1 MSEPAAEATTTKRG
15 LLVADRIA
23 ELLASE
29 GVEFIV
35 GFPEN
40 RLFDAGAAAGIRPII
55 ARTERV
61 AVNIADGFA
70 RAANG
75 RRFIPCVMQYGPGA
89 EAAYAAVAQAF
100 GDRSPILL
108 IPGEFDRDSQDRVP
122 SARAADVYGPITV
135 SAALLNDARQGPAV
149 FRRALSA
156 LRNVRTGPVL
166 VAVANDVLYE
176 RSDGRAWEL
185 DYPRGLRAQADPENV
200 RDVSAALAAASS
212 AVIVA
217 GQGVLYADATAELVR
232 LAETLDVPVATTLN
246 GKSAFPEDHP
256 LSLGTAARTRPPA
269 VDDFLERAD
278 VILGIGTSFTRSLYI
293 AAMPAGA
300 RLGQIVDDP
309 RDLATGYDVAFGC
322 VGDVKLV
329 LSQLLDE
336 IASGSGSGL
345 GSQRSEASGTDPS
358 AVRERISRAR
368 GEFLDAWMPH
378 LTSDASPLSPYR
390 VVWELMQVVDRRRTV
405 VTHDAGHPRDQIVPF
420 YEAIVPRGY
429 LGWGKSTQLG
439 TGLGLTMGARLA
451 RPDWLAV
458 NIMGDA
464 AFGMV
469 GMDVETAVRCRIP
482 ILTIV
487 LNNGLMGGYTEYMPN
502 AVSAYGANL
511 LGGDYAGVAAAL
523 GAYAERVDRPEDLRP
538 ALERCIRC
546 VDDGRPAVLE
556 AITHEEPRLALPS
569 IGDSS

>member
-1 MSEPAAEATTTKRG
+1 MTQPR
-15 LLVADRIA
+15 LVSDKIA
-23 ELLASE
+23 ELLHRE
-29 GVEFIV
+29 GAQYIV

-40 RLFDAGAAAGIRPII
+40 RLFNSAAAIGMRPLIT
-55 ARTERV
+55 RTERV

-70 RAANG
+70 RATNG
-75 RRFIPCVMQYGPGA
+75 QRFIPCVMQYGPGA

-108 IPGEFDRDSQDRVP
+108 IPGEHDRAAQQRVP
-122 SARAADVYGPITV
+122 SARAVDAYSPITI
-135 SAALLNDARQGPAV
+135 SAALLNHAEQGPAV

-176 RSDGRAWEL
+176 ESDDRPWEI
-185 DYPRGLRAQADPENV
+185 DYPTGLRTQADAENV
-200 RDVSAALAAASS
+200 RAAASVIAAASS

-256 LSLGTAARTRPPA
+256 LSLGTAARTRSPA
-269 VDDFLERAD
+269 VDNFLERAD

-293 AAMPAGA
+293 TPMPAGA
-300 RLGQIVDDP
+300 HLGQIVGDP

-322 VGDVKLV
+322 IGDIKLV
-329 LSQLLDE
+329 LSQLLEE
-336 IASGSGSGL
+336 IASDRGQ
-345 GSQRSEASGTDPS
+345 GSQEDSGAATDDI
-358 AVRERISRAR
+358 REQVSRAR
-368 GEFLDAWMPH
+368 REFLDAWMPH

-390 VVWELMQVVDRRRTV
+390 VLWEMMQVVDRTRTV

-420 YEAIVPRGY
+420 YETVVPRGY

-439 TGLGLTMGARLA
+439 TSLGLAIGARLA
-451 RPDWLAV
+451 RPEWLAV

-482 ILTIV
+482 ILTII
-487 LNNGLMGGYTEYMPN
+487 LNNGLMGGYTEYMPD
-502 AVSAYGANL
+502 AVRAYDANL
-511 LGGDYAGVAAAL
+511 LGGDYAGVARAL
-523 GAYAERVDRPEDLRP
+523 GAHAERVDSPPALRP
-538 ALERCIRC
+538 ALERCMRA

-556 AITHEEPRLALPS
+556 AITHEEPTLALPS
-569 IGDSS
+569 RRAPS